1 MKIVESMEFEYIP
14 SILVF
19 NKLDQAD
26 AETEAALRGAFPQV
40 PLVSAK
46 KGKNFRELLLHIEK
60 VVEKIEADAKAG
72 VFNPEEKP
80 EDTVS
85 LPLLHSSF

>member
-1 MKIVESMEFEYIP
+1 MRTFP

-19 NKLDQAD
+19 NKTDEAD
-26 AETEAALRGAFPQV
+26 AHTQATLREAFPQI

-46 KGKNFRELLLHIEK
+46 KGTNFRELLLHIEK
-60 VVEKIEADAKAG
+60 VVEKIEADAKVG
-72 VFNPEEKP
+72 GFNPEEKP